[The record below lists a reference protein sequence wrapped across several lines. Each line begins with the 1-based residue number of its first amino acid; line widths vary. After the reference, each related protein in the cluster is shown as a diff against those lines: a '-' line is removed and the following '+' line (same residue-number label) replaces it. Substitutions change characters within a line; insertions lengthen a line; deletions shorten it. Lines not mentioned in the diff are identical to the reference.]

1 MTAVARMARRLTR
14 ISLRARL
21 LATAMVLL
29 AAGLVVSNLLVL
41 GALRDHLDKRVDEQV
56 RPLATA
62 FSRLPPR
69 LLPPDRSDTFPRGLI
84 GRTDLL
90 TDLYVAHLTQDG
102 TIDSVVRTPESG
114 RPVLPRL
121 DAAAVAAHGGR
132 PFEVAGRGGGDRWRV
147 VTLRHVTG
155 GSVVVAASLHGVDA
169 TIGRLRADCA
179 LIGAGVLML
188 LGVAGWFAVRAGL
201 RPLHRIEGTAAAIAG
216 GDLSHRIPDLAAP
229 GTEVGRLSAALNGM
243 LTQLEAAFDA
253 RAGSEARMRRFVAD
267 ASHELRTPL
276 FGIKGFAELYR
287 MGGLPER
294 SDVDRTMRRIEGE
307 ATRLARLVEDLLL
320 LARLDGHHGRGDL
333 PLHPAPMDMR
343 TLAADALHDV
353 RALDPDRPVHLT
365 GLNGGPPTTAPVL
378 GDESRLRQAVTNLV
392 GNAVT
397 HTPPG
402 TPVRITVGTTPADEG
417 AEAVLT
423 VEDDGPGLTGEQASM
438 VFERFYRADASRG
451 RAGAGG
457 AGLGLAIVSSVVAAH
472 DGRVELRTAP
482 GEGTVFRIILPA
494 TPGTAP

>member
-1 MTAVARMARRLTR
+1 MTAVARTARRLTR

-21 LATAMVLL
+21 LAIAMVLL
-29 AAGLVVSNLLVL
+29 VAGLVVSNLLVI
-41 GALRDHLDKRVDEQV
+41 GALRGHLEKRVDEQV

-62 FSRLPPR
+62 FSRLPPQVV
-69 LLPPDRSDTFPRGLI
+69 PPDRTLSRGLT
-84 GRTDLL
+84 GRSDLL

-102 TIDSVVRTPESG
+102 TIDAVLRTTESG
-114 RPVLPRL
+114 RPRLPRL
-121 DAAAVAAHGGR
+121 DPAAVAARDGR

-147 VTLRHVTG
+147 VALRHASG

-179 LIGAGVLML
+179 LIGVGVLVL
-188 LGVAGWFAVRAGL
+188 LGTAGWFAVRAGL
-201 RPLHRIEGTAAAIAG
+201 RPLHRIEATAAAIAG

-243 LTQLEAAFDA
+243 LTQLETAFDA

-276 FGIKGFAELYR
+276 SGIKGFAELYR

-294 SDVDRTMRRIEGE
+294 SDVDRTMLRIESE

-320 LARLDGHHGRGDL
+320 LARLDGHHGSGDL

-353 RALDPDRPVHLT
+353 RALDPGRPVRLT
-365 GLNGGPPTTAPVL
+365 GLDGGPSTTAPVL

-402 TPVRITVGTTPADEG
+402 TPVRITVGTEG
-417 AEAVLT
+417 TEAVLT

-438 VFERFYRADASRG
+438 VFERFYRADASRTRTG
-451 RAGAGG
+451 EGG
-457 AGLGLAIVSSVVAAH
+457 AGLGLAIVASVVAAH

-482 GEGTVFRIILPA
+482 GEGAVFRMVLPA
-494 TPGTAP
+494 ALLDDTA

>member
-1 MTAVARMARRLTR
+1 VTAVARGARRLTR
-14 ISLRARL
+14 SSLRARL
-21 LATAMVLL
+21 LAISLVLL
-29 AAGLVVSNLLVL
+29 VAGLAVSNVLVI
-41 GALRDHLDKRVDEQV
+41 GALRGHLETRVDEQV
-56 RPLATA
+56 SPLATA

-69 LLPPDRSDTFPRGLI
+69 ILDADRSGTVSRGLT

-102 TIDSVVRTPESG
+102 AVDNVVRTPESG
-114 RPVLPRL
+114 RPAGPRLPRL

-132 PFEVAGRGGGDRWRV
+132 PFELAGRGGGDRWRV
-147 VTLRHVTG
+147 VALRHVAG
-155 GSVVVAASLHGVDA
+155 GSVVVAASLHGVNA
-169 TIGRLRADCA
+169 TIGRLRTDCA
-179 LIGAGVLML
+179 LIGAGVLVL
-188 LGVAGWFAVRAGL
+188 LGTAGWFAVRAGL

-276 FGIKGFAELYR
+276 SGIKGFAELYR

-294 SDVDRTMRRIEGE
+294 SDVDRTMLRIESE

-320 LARLDGHHGRGDL
+320 LARLDGHHGSGDL

-353 RALDPDRPVHLT
+353 RALDPGRPVRLT

-402 TPVRITVGTTPADEG
+402 TPVRITVGTDG
-417 AEAVLT
+417 DEAVLT

-438 VFERFYRADASRG
+438 VFERFYRADASRS
-451 RAGAGG
+451 RTGAGG

-482 GEGTVFRIILPA
+482 GEGTVFRMVLPA
-494 TPGTAP
+494 TP